1 MKLRKSQVQRR
12 KAPRRSAGWHGSYT
26 LPRHPELASG
36 QCRVLDVSKS
46 GAGLELYG
54 PWPRQQHD
62 HELLVRLREDE
73 DPIELR
79 ATVRNWDMTK
89 FGFVRVGVEFTSLR
103 AEEADF
109 LASLTEPASV

>member
-1 MKLRKSQVQRR
+1 VKLRKTQQRR
-12 KAPRRSAGWHGSYT
+12 KTPRRSAGWHGSYT

-36 QCRVLDVSKS
+36 QCRVLDVSKA

-54 PWPRQQHD
+54 PWPRQQQD
-62 HELLVRLREDE
+62 HELLVRLREDDDE
-73 DPIELR
+73 PIELR

-89 FGFVRVGVEFTSLR
+89 FGFVRVGVEFTALR

-109 LASLTEPASV
+109 LSSLTEQAAV